1 MTECFWCDT
10 LYDPKDYERC
20 PKCVS
25 DLNTKEIKIIEVKD
39 ED

>member
-10 LYDPKDYERC
+10 VFDAKEYDRC
-20 PKCVS
+20 PKCNS
-25 DLNTKEIKIIEVKD
+25 DLNTKEIKIIEVAD

>member
-1 MTECFWCDT
+1 MTECFWCEN
-10 LYDPKDYERC
+10 LYEPTEYDRC

-25 DLNTKEIKIIEVKD
+25 DLHTKEIKIIEVKD